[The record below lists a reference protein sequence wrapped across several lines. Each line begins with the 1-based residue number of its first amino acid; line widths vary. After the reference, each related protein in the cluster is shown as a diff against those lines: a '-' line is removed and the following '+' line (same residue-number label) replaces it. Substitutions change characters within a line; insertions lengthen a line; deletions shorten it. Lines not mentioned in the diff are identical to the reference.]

1 MKMKLIA
8 RVAAHVDAIEA
19 ARGAGSGWDEI
30 AARLGAK
37 NSEVARKTYANAKAL
52 IEAGKLKPI
61 EQRPLPEPPAQ
72 AQQAPKETKQDTQE
86 AKDPTPQ
93 ATQPERVKPGEP
105 IPRASGRQ
113 FFNSLPQIGG
123 K

>member
-8 RVAAHVDAIEA
+8 RVAARIDAIEA

-61 EQRPLPEPPAQ
+61 EQLLLPEPQPQ
-72 AQQAPKETKQDTQE
+72 AQEPKEE
-86 AKDPTPQ
+86 Q
-93 ATQPERVKPGEP
+93 ATQPERAKPDP
-105 IPRASGRQ
+105 PTPRVTGKQ

-123 K
+123 RK